1 MEYRVLLLIITL
13 IMSGCGWQL
22 RNSEIVASSLGTV
35 YLSSKIG
42 DTALT
47 KELRRAI
54 SIYGVSIGNTK
65 AESNYIVVIVDFR
78 QNSRIASINSRG
90 RVAEY
95 QLNEDVDFYITD
107 ADDKQILSLSTASVE
122 RVYEFREEDI
132 LASSNEEKRILKEMR
147 GEIVRQILN
156 RLRALPILADS

>member
-13 IMSGCGWQL
+13 IISGCGWQL

-95 QLNEDVDFYITD
+95 QLNEDVDFYITN

-156 RLRALPILADS
+156 RLRALPIPADS

>member
-13 IMSGCGWQL
+13 IISGCGWQL

-42 DTALT
+42 GTALT

-65 AESNYIVVIVDFR
+65 AESNYIVVLVDFR

-156 RLRALPILADS
+156 RLRALPIPADS

>member
-13 IMSGCGWQL
+13 IISGCGWQL

-54 SIYGVSIGNTK
+54 GIYGVSSGNTT

-156 RLRALPILADS
+156 RLRALPIPADS

>member
-13 IMSGCGWQL
+13 IISGCGWQL

-156 RLRALPILADS
+156 RLRALPIPADS

>member
-13 IMSGCGWQL
+13 IISGCGWQL

-54 SIYGVSIGNTK
+54 GIYGVSLGNTK

-95 QLNEDVDFYITD
+95 QLNEDVDFYITN

-156 RLRALPILADS
+156 RLRALPIPADS

>member
-54 SIYGVSIGNTK
+54 GIYGVSSGNTA

>member
-1 MEYRVLLLIITL
+1 MEYRVLLLVITL
-13 IMSGCGWQL
+13 IISGCGWQL

-54 SIYGVSIGNTK
+54 GIYGVSSGNTP
-65 AESNYIVVIVDFR
+65 ADSNYIVVIVDFR

-156 RLRALPILADS
+156 RLRALPIPADS

>member
-13 IMSGCGWQL
+13 IISGCGWQL

-65 AESNYIVVIVDFR
+65 AESNYIVVLVDFR

-156 RLRALPILADS
+156 RLRALPIPADS